1 LGTERGRGFFELGTA
16 RSFVTLTQSGINRFT
31 LGIDSWALIV
41 IQHQTHTSTV
51 RIINLRIRKM
61 TPTRVLI
68 LGGHGKVSL
77 LLTRLL
83 VQEPGWHISSVV
95 RSPSQREEILE
106 LGKGQKG
113 EVDVVVESLE
123 DIQSSDQAKQVL
135 NKVDPNYVV
144 FSAGKH
150 GTFAAILLSR
160 ISNDTCSRRWWKRW
174 RITDIRH

>member
-1 LGTERGRGFFELGTA
+1 
-16 RSFVTLTQSGINRFT
+16 
-31 LGIDSWALIV
+31 
-41 IQHQTHTSTV
+41 
-51 RIINLRIRKM
+51 M

-77 LLTRLL
+77 LLTKLL
-83 VQEPGWHISSVV
+83 VQESGWHISSVI
-95 RSPSQREEILE
+95 RNSNQRDEILE

-123 DIQSSDQAKQVL
+123 DVKSSDQAKQVL

-150 GTFAAILLSR
+150 GTSAIHLLSR
-160 ISNDTCSRRWWKRW
+160 ISNDTYSRRWWKGW
-174 RITDIRH
+174 RITNIRH